1 MHIEG
6 RMHDKTMKDSNAAT
20 PVAQPKQEI
29 LPPTSKAISL
39 RDITSEEARSL
50 NQGQLIEE
58 CRQRAKLVFTS
69 QRRLYS
75 DASSLD
81 VVYEEMVARF
91 RDQNLKGDERD
102 GKPTLKQAFILAGW
116 SYEAARKFHQRYQ
129 SWLKKQLITAHENP
143 ETLRLTAGDTIKDGD
158 GEYVVKELSDGG
170 TLAVIAKKTE
180 GGEGEKVV
188 AMPLYDSD
196 GIPLFEKVTVS
207 IPTIKVGSLY
217 RFDKDE
223 DGEACRCVGIGKFR
237 VETSVK
243 SLAQEEKEKEAK
255 KKADA
260 EARRVARE
268 AAKAA
273 EAAKRAE
280 ISKAKIAA
288 ENAARDLADI
298 LNKPDV
304 PTKKAKA
311 KAKGKKATKA
321 AKAAAAPPSKTDQPP
336 TTKVGDKSTPTS
348 GTKVVHETIPGGP
361 RVLEVA
367 IPGEFSSDPPR
378 LKYYVCVGDQKHP
391 HPTLDA
397 AKAACDKLA
406 EQHSQK
412 QTARA
417 QSVAQRY
424 RLAERTMGDLRE
436 LVVLDGD
443 KVYDCYPLDATQ
455 KAQATVDRLN
465 MSVVAEKPQAAMA
478 AD

>member
-1 MHIEG
+1 MSEPKANPKILSIESAEFTG
-6 RMHDKTMKDSNAAT
+6 VHQEVVETAPATAGAEAMTANPRSIAPAITDAAIAQCAT
-20 PVAQPKQEI
+20 PVAQSKQEI
-29 LPPTSKAISL
+29 LPPEPKAIGL
-39 RDITSEEARSL
+39 DDITSEAARSL
-50 NQGQLIEE
+50 SQDRLIEE
-58 CRQRAKLVFTS
+58 CRQRVESVFTS

-91 RDQNLKGDERD
+91 RDQNLKGDDRD

-170 TLAVIAKKTE
+170 TQAVIAKKTE
-180 GGEGEKVV
+180 DGEEEKVV

-207 IPTIKVGSLY
+207 IPTIKVGGLY
-217 RFDKDE
+217 RFDKDK
-223 DGEACRCVGIGKFR
+223 DGKARRCVGIGEFL

-243 SLAQEEKEKEAK
+243 SLAQEEKEREAT

-280 ISKAKIAA
+280 ISKANIAA

-298 LNKPDV
+298 ANKPDK
-304 PTKKAKA
+304 PTKKTKA
-311 KAKGKKATKA
+311 KREKAKKAKKA
-321 AKAAAAPPSKTDQPP
+321 AKKNPTVVAADAVQTFQIRHDVDNTPQGYGLYGSNAPTSALLIGTLNACEARKKEILDSYADAAAAGVS
-336 TTKVGDKSTPTS
+336 
-348 GTKVVHETIPGGP
+348 
-361 RVLEVA
+361 A
-367 IPGEFSSDPPR
+367 
-378 LKYYVCVGDQKHP
+378 
-391 HPTLDA
+391 
-397 AKAACDKLA
+397 
-406 EQHSQK
+406 
-412 QTARA
+412 
-417 QSVAQRY
+417 
-424 RLAERTMGDLRE
+424 
-436 LVVLDGD
+436 
-443 KVYDCYPLDATQ
+443 
-455 KAQATVDRLN
+455 
-465 MSVVAEKPQAAMA
+465 
-478 AD
+478 